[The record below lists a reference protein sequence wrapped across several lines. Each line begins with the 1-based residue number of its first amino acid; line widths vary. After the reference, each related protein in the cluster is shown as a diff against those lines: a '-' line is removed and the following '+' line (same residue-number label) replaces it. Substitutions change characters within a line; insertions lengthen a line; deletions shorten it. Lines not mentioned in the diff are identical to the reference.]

1 MFTHKVVEPVSNGY
15 VKFVGQNCSIGCN
28 SKGIDSNK
36 GWHYI
41 SCQQCTKKLIKLESS
56 FRCDQCKK
64 EAEYPTP
71 RYRIEVEVEDKTA
84 NATFIIFDIEADK
97 IIGVH
102 VSDVYNGKNKLATLA
117 EATKVT
123 KLTDDMHVYG
133 WPIRVK
139 LTEYGLHNR
148 RAVGHGGYVRRESSN
163 EGMSRETGREGL
175 WNGEDDSNS
184 NSSPEHEWFGK
195 PSVKVGA
202 QVPGCQQNYGF
213 SDKSHSH
220 GDAKVKEALDKG
232 KKVAQKKF
240 KARKVVPRLCNTA
253 VILEKKRV
261 GVFSEGEI
269 SFSSSE
275 FSTRLRYPVGECS
288 KKGLNKIE
296 SGPASSWVAKRPNG
310 LPSNSLDSYEDPII
324 LDPVCE
330 PDQFL
335 GRVLPEIDNQ
345 RDHEPIHLA
354 VDIGLLQC
362 VEGMKVVNGG
372 RSSQTNKRKIA
383 RKEGGIR
390 THDMRTRNKKTAE
403 VLS

>member
-1 MFTHKVVEPVSNGY
+1 MGIPLLIEEDTRNKSRLDMGRLLI
-15 VKFVGQNCSIGCN
+15 SIP
-28 SKGIDSNK
+28 IDSK
-36 GWHYI
+36 CPKKIKVQDRSRLFEI
-41 SCQQCTKKLIKLESS
+41 SI
-56 FRCDQCKK
+56 
-64 EAEYPTP
+64 
-71 RYRIEVEVEDKTA
+71 VVDKTPVDQ
-84 NATFIIFDIEADK
+84 IWI
-97 IIGVH
+97 
-102 VSDVYNGKNKLATLA
+102 NKLL
-117 EATKVT
+117 
-123 KLTDDMHVYG
+123 
-133 WPIRVK
+133 
-139 LTEYGLHNR
+139 
-148 RAVGHGGYVRRESSN
+148 
-163 EGMSRETGREGL
+163 GL